1 MSYRD
6 FAKQAV
12 PIKHPIVPPHLKPK
26 VLKWKVG
33 AKFKR
38 PIDHLLGGQV
48 LTVSRV
54 TEGAVCAEEDGL
66 YASISQCELV
76 G

>member
-33 AKFKR
+33 AKFRR

-54 TEGAVCAEEDGL
+54 TERTVYAIEDGL
-66 YASISQCELV
+66 SASISQCELV